1 MATIQTLSAQVI
13 DRKKVDTLEAQNLRK
28 VVHFRDINIIDAE
41 SIEYNGSRISIT
53 KSAFKNLLGLLGMSQ
68 AFAQKFETLFTKEA
82 KSQFINTMKN
92 AMSSNS
98 GKLAEVTLVLN
109 PITKSVVAITKK
121 DQFGISNSQFMGV
134 AENIIDNHSM
144 QVSNWSVDPG
154 SGIVTINAFNP
165 NANFAVQGL
174 SDEVFT
180 GGVTFQN
187 SPKDGFQVLPYV
199 NRQWCTNGLTTA
211 FAQEAYTLNS
221 LDAGSMEKFFEN
233 LNDLRKNNF
242 APAGFADR
250 VRAAHNTP
258 ASLHE
263 LQFGHRLIEPFAG
276 ERVDNW
282 IPLAEN
288 MNAYYK
294 AGFETLS
301 SDQMKGAKS
310 NTSVWD
316 VINGATHFASHGS
329 SIIDTNMQDY
339 NASDIMVKSGNLF
352 GKKRFD
358 HEHSMPNPF
367 AAAELVR
374 TGSLL
379 N

>member
-1 MATIQTLSAQVI
+1 MAIQTLSNSLISQ
-13 DRKKVDTLEAQNLRK
+13 RKVQTLEAQNLRK
-28 VVHFRDINIIDAE
+28 QVHFRDINIIDSE
-41 SIEYNGSRISIT
+41 TIEFNGSRISIT
-53 KSAFKNLLGLLGMSQ
+53 KSAFKNLLSLLGMSQ

-98 GKLAEVTLVLN
+98 GKLSEVTLVLN
-109 PITKSVVAITKK
+109 PITKSVVAVTKK
-121 DQFGISNSQFMGV
+121 EEFGISNKQFMGV
-134 AENIIDNHSM
+134 AENIIDNHGM
-144 QVSNWSVDPG
+144 DVSNWSVDPG
-154 SGIVTINAFNP
+154 TGIVTINAFNP
-165 NANFAVQGL
+165 KANFSVQGL
-174 SDEVFT
+174 SNEVFT

-221 LDAGSMEKFFEN
+221 LDNGSMEKFFEN
-233 LNDLRKNNF
+233 LNELRKNNF
-242 APAGFADR
+242 APVGFADR
-250 VRAAHNTP
+250 VRIANDTP

-263 LQFGHRLIEPFAG
+263 LQFANGLIEPFAG
-276 ERVDNW
+276 ERSDSW
-282 IPLAEN
+282 IPYSEN
-288 MNAYYK
+288 MNAYYR

-301 SDQMKGAKS
+301 TDQLKGAKS

-316 VINGATHFASHGS
+316 IVNATTHFASHGS
-329 SIIDTNMQDY
+329 SIIDTNMQDF
-339 NASDIMVKSGNLF
+339 NATELMVKAGNLF

-358 HEHSMPNPF
+358 HENSMPNPF
-367 AAAELVR
+367 ASRELVR
-374 TGSLL
+374 NGSLL

>member
-1 MATIQTLSAQVI
+1 MTITTLSNQLI
-13 DRKKVDTLEAQNLRK
+13 EQRKVQTLEAQNLRK
-28 VVHFRDINIIDAE
+28 VVPFRDINLIDVE
-41 SIEYNGSRISIT
+41 SIEYQGSKINIT
-53 KSAFKNLLGLLGMSQ
+53 KSAFKNLLGLLGMSNQ
-68 AFAQKFETLFTKEA
+68 FAQKFETLFTKEA
-82 KSQFINTMKN
+82 KAQFINTMKN
-92 AMSSNS
+92 AMASNS
-98 GKLAEVTLVLN
+98 GRLSEVTLVLN
-109 PITKSVVAITKK
+109 PVTKTVVAITKK
-121 DQFGISNSQFMGV
+121 EEFGISNQQFMQV
-134 AENIIDNHSM
+134 AENIIDNQSM
-144 QVSNWSVDPG
+144 DVTNWSIDPG
-154 SGIVTINAFNP
+154 TGIITINAFNP
-165 NANFAVQGL
+165 KANFAVQGL

-221 LDAGSMEKFFEN
+221 LDQGSMEKFFEN
-233 LNDLRKNNF
+233 LNGLRKNNF
-242 APAGFADR
+242 APTGFADR

-263 LQFGHRLIEPFAG
+263 LQFAHNLIEPFAG

-288 MNAYYK
+288 MNAFYR

-301 SDQMKGAKS
+301 TEQLKHAKS

-316 VINGATHFASHGS
+316 VINGVTHFATHGAQ
-329 SIIDTNMQDY
+329 IIDTNMQDY
-339 NASDIMVKSGNLF
+339 NASELMVKSGNLF
-352 GKKRFD
+352 GKKSFD
-358 HEHSMPNPF
+358 HENTMPDLF
-367 AAAELVR
+367 SGRELVR
-374 TGSLL
+374 NGSLL

>member
-1 MATIQTLSAQVI
+1 MATIQTLSSQVI
-13 DRKKVDTLEAQNLRK
+13 DRKKVNTLEAQNLRK

-41 SIEYNGSRISIT
+41 TIEYNGSRIAVT

-98 GKLAEVTLVLN
+98 GKLSEVTLVLN
-109 PITKSVVAITKK
+109 PLTKYVVAITKK
-121 DQFGISNSQFMGV
+121 DQFGISNAQFMGV
-134 AENIIDNHSM
+134 AENIIDNNGMS
-144 QVSNWSVDPG
+144 VSNWSVDPG
-154 SGIVTINAFNP
+154 TGIVTINAFNP
-165 NANFAVQGL
+165 NANFAVKGL

-199 NRQWCTNGLTTA
+199 NRQWCTNGMTTA
-211 FAQEAYTLNS
+211 FAQESYTLNS
-221 LDAGSMEKFFEN
+221 LDQGSMEKFFEN
-233 LNDLRKNNF
+233 LNELRKNNF
-242 APAGFADR
+242 APTGFAER

-263 LQFGHRLIEPFAG
+263 LQFAHNLISPFAG
-276 ERVDNW
+276 ERTDNW
-282 IPLAEN
+282 LPLAEN
-288 MNAYYK
+288 MNAFYK
-294 AGFETLS
+294 AGFDTLS
-301 SDQMKGAKS
+301 TDQLKHAKS

-316 VINGATHFASHGS
+316 VVNGVTHFATHAAG
-329 SIIDTNMQDY
+329 IIDTNMQDY
-339 NASDIMVKSGNLF
+339 NASDLMVKSGNLF
-352 GKKRFD
+352 GKKSFD
-358 HEHSMPNPF
+358 HENTMPDIF
-367 AAAELVR
+367 GGRELVR